1 MKKLVAL
8 LAVLTML
15 APSAL
20 MPSEINAI
28 SRPVSVTVDNQNVNF
43 PDGRPYLDTNGR
55 VLVPVRFVSEALGAK
70 VDWDA
75 SSQVAV
81 IEKEPDKV
89 AVKIG
94 EKTVKKNDK
103 VITMDTTAV
112 ISSGRTMVPVRFVS
126 EALGAKVAWDK
137 VTYTVVIT
145 TDGSEP
151 VVSKEPVKPQGN
163 MTAAGIPVELYNK
176 FHPELKKVHDSRLL
190 SKDGYGTDLTQPE
203 SILNPMGLMSER
215 QALEI
220 LYVAT
225 NPDGEA
231 MQRWAKEYNDG
242 ALTKEDIDSL
252 TKGDIKKYTERSS
265 IKSSLDY
272 PERMKLITD
281 NNLIIN
287 NMSNIMIE
295 LRDGKYRLNVQAIGG
310 DMFNLDA
317 GYQFLQGQVDG
328 RDIYSKTIAEPW
340 PQSSTE
346 WVPIPAYWN

>member
-15 APSAL
+15 TPSAL
-20 MPSEINAI
+20 MPSEVNAI

-137 VTYTVVIT
+137 VTYAVVIT

-151 VVSKEPVKPQGN
+151 IVSKEPVKPQGN

-176 FHPELKKVHDSRLL
+176 FHPELKKIHDSRLL

-203 SILNPMGLMSER
+203 SVLNPMGLMSER

-220 LYVAT
+220 LYVFT
-225 NPDGEA
+225 NPDGET
-231 MQRWAKEYNDG
+231 MQNWAKEYNDG
-242 ALTKEDIDSL
+242 VLTKEDIDRL
-252 TKGDIKKYTERSS
+252 TEGDIRKCT
-265 IKSSLDY
+265 KSNNIGNSLNY

-287 NMSNIMIE
+287 NMSDIMIE
-295 LRDGKYRLNVQAIGG
+295 LRDGKYRLNMQAIGK
-310 DMFNLDA
+310 DMFNFED
-317 GYQFLQGQVDG
+317 GYKFLHGQVDG
-328 RDIYSKTIAEPW
+328 RDIYLREIAEADEQW
-340 PQSSTE
+340 STE
-346 WVPIPAYWN
+346 WVPVPAYWN

>member
-8 LAVLTML
+8 LTVLTML
-15 APSAL
+15 TPSVL
-20 MPSEINAI
+20 TPSEINAI

-103 VITMDTTAV
+103 IITMDTTAV

-126 EALGAKVAWDK
+126 EALGAKVAWNK

-203 SILNPMGLMSER
+203 SVLNPMGLMSER

-231 MQRWAKEYNDG
+231 MQRWAKKYNG
-242 ALTKEDIDSL
+242 GVLTKEDIDMFTETYVRKCTKSNNIGNSL
-252 TKGDIKKYTERSS
+252 N
-265 IKSSLDY
+265 Y

-287 NMSNIMIE
+287 NMSDIMIE
-295 LRDGKYRLNVQAIGG
+295 LRDGEYRLNMQAIGK
-310 DMFNLDA
+310 DMFNFED
-317 GYQFLQGQVDG
+317 GYKFLHGQVDG
-328 RDIYSKTIAEPW
+328 RDIYLREIAEADEQW
-340 PQSSTE
+340 STE
-346 WVPIPAYWN
+346 WVSIPAYWN

>member
-15 APSAL
+15 TPSAL

-75 SSQVAV
+75 NSQVAV

-151 VVSKEPVKPQGN
+151 VVSKEPAKPQGN

-203 SILNPMGLMSER
+203 SVLNPMGLMSER

-220 LYVAT
+220 LYVVT
-225 NPDGEA
+225 NPDGES

-295 LRDGKYRLNVQAIGG
+295 LRDGKYRLNVQAIGK
-310 DMFNLDA
+310 DMFNFED
-317 GYQFLQGQVDG
+317 GYKFLHGQVDG
-328 RDIYSKTIAEPW
+328 RDIYLREIAEPW